1 MKRLAAL
8 GLTLGLFVTP
18 GPVPV
23 AGLSETGTID
33 HFYRD
38 FGELL
43 RQHVV
48 GARVDY
54 ATLAGNRNKLDAIVE
69 TFGQVTELEFERWS
83 REQQIAYLINAY
95 NAFTLQ
101 AIIDHYPIDG
111 GWFSFVRWAPRNSIK
126 QINGVWTKR
135 RWSTAGAE
143 ITLDELEHETLR
155 ARYAEPRIHFA
166 INCAAVSC
174 PPLRQE
180 PYVAE
185 RLDRQ
190 LIVAARD
197 FLASPDGLQVEGNTI
212 LASRVF
218 DWFGDDFIEEYS
230 HLVDGPGSDR
240 DRAVLGIVAKYGPV
254 EASEVAQSGNARL
267 RFLSYDWGLND
278 LENR

>member
-18 GPVPV
+18 GPIPV

-38 FGELL
+38 FGKLL
-43 RQHVV
+43 RQHVFGV
-48 GARVDY
+48 RVDY
-54 ATLAGNRNKLDAIVE
+54 AALEGNRDDLDAIVE
-69 TFGQVTELEFERWS
+69 TFGQVTELEFDRWS
-83 REQQIAYLINAY
+83 GEQQIAYLINAY

-101 AIIDHYPIDG
+101 AIVDHYPIDA
-111 GWFSFVRWAPRNSIK
+111 GWFSFLRWAPRNSIK
-126 QINGVWTKR
+126 QIDGVWTKR
-135 RWSTAGAE
+135 RWPAAGVE
-143 ITLDELEHETLR
+143 ITLDELEHERLR

-166 INCAAVSC
+166 INCAAISC

-197 FLASPDGLQVEGNTI
+197 FLASPDGLRVEGTTI

-240 DRAVLGIVAKYGPV
+240 DRAVLGIVAQYGPAA
-254 EASEVAQSGNARL
+254 ASQLAQSGNARL
-267 RFLSYDWGLND
+267 RFLPYDWGLND
-278 LENR
+278 RESP